1 MYGGMTVK
9 GEWERRERRE
19 GRWREEKERKERE
32 REKERKRE
40 REKEN
45 ETHLVTCVLMLYC
58 RVLIDWHTSMQP
70 RYYRQQRRAA

>member
-32 REKERKRE
+32 REKERKRKRE
-40 REKEN
+40 RN
-45 ETHLVTCVLMLYC
+45 SLGDLCSHVVLQGP
-58 RVLIDWHTSMQP
+58 H
-70 RYYRQQRRAA
+70 